1 MYHVPIALC
10 KTRKSEYRF
19 QHVFFFANGE
29 NPGLAS
35 YSEGL
40 FELQTLFL
48 LSACIVP
55 YVVVQHK
62 WLLSQIKLHLCIP
75 KPIYQKSIFL
85 SLLFLA
91 TKPGYSC
98 PVHHILC
105 VLHLSVKL
113 EWWLCGALSKYTEA
127 IKLPFKRAHS
137 EGRSQT
143 WVFNILP

>member
-19 QHVFFFANGE
+19 QHVFFLQMERIQDWQVIQKVYLNYKHCFFSL
-29 NPGLAS
+29 PAS
-35 YSEGL
+35 YLMLQYSTNGCYHRLSFTYAFLNL
-40 FELQTLFL
+40 FT
-48 LSACIVP
+48 
-55 YVVVQHK
+55 K
-62 WLLSQIKLHLCIP
+62 SQFFYH
-75 KPIYQKSIFL
+75 
-85 SLLFLA
+85 LLFLA